1 MEARSQFILSRS
13 LKIIYVTEEFVVVQM
28 LSNVLEVLVV
38 LHKDVGKA
46 GNRPADEDD
55 GEDDDGDLGTKI
67 LSSFRPCAI
76 FIPTPACPPSG
87 HGSAVSETE
96 EEKNAE
102 LIISHIWLI

>member
-1 MEARSQFILSRS
+1 
-13 LKIIYVTEEFVVVQM
+13 M
-28 LSNVLEVLVV
+28 LSNLLDVLAV
-38 LHKDVGKA
+38 LHKEVGKA
-46 GNRPADEDD
+46 GNRPAHVDQ
-55 GEDDDGDLGTKI
+55 GEDDDGNLGTKV

-87 HGSAVSETE
+87 LDSAVSETE